1 MSGTTVRRKPA
12 LEPRW
17 DKGFQ
22 AQGFEMTSPR
32 KGTETAFQR
41 FPRIAASVENGL
53 K

>member
-1 MSGTTVRRKPA
+1 VSGTTVRRKPA

-32 KGTETAFQR
+32 KGTETRSQTA
-41 FPRIAASVENGL
+41 RIVRASAPV
-53 K
+53 